1 MKTPRSIETTR
12 KVERAARLRGE
23 GKTYR
28 EIAAELNVL
37 PSRVYQ
43 WRAAYSALWKSQLPD
58 GFESKRTVSA
68 DQASDQVRQAARLQS
83 AGMTYSEIAA
93 ELNVSPSR
101 VYQWRAD
108 YRDIWADSQPEGFRA
123 KKGPPPNESF
133 DLRNREATAYV
144 RQQITAAARLWT
156 EGKTY
161 AEIGEALKTP
171 ARTVEGWRTA
181 HVDLWNRAIEETG
194 LVRARISPRVE
205 EGIRKVT
212 SLLAAGHTL
221 QEAAAEAGAAFEAVR
236 QWKRD
241 HAEIWHRE
249 EERGVQ
255 AAIAVVRKMAGTDAI
270 LGDVGSYIRQAAFCD
285 KWTRSHGEMLF
296 PMSGETTLT
305 TFFETWYRPVRLAD
319 ASGDT
324 VASYRS
330 CLNKWRLL
338 TKDPPVQEI
347 TAQTLALFRDAAAKS
362 PGKDGVTRASPNTVR
377 ANLRHIQTV
386 LDKCGKPGRRNR
398 DAAGLVSDPPWV
410 KPPRA
415 EWSMRK
421 TVTEE
426 QVNAIYRA
434 AFSMDA
440 PKLWAT
446 FKPSAW
452 WKCFIVTAWSTGLR
466 RRSLFELEWS
476 HVDWDKRWLFIPAK
490 HLKGRRPMITPLTDV
505 TLEHLRSI
513 RSDRTL
519 VFPWPAAGSRDAAMK
534 AFGRCW
540 DRLLTAADIPPAE
553 RFTLHSLRRTLGTSL
568 WDASPAAAQ
577 LMLGHS
583 EAETTRQHY
592 VRAPEII
599 ARAMAGLPVPEA
611 FLGV

>member
-1 MKTPRSIETTR
+1 MKRLSESERQEKII
-12 KVERAARLRGE
+12 RAAKLQATGM
-23 GKTYR
+23 KR
-28 EIAAELNVL
+28 EQIAAMIGISPKTLEA
-37 PSRVYQ
+37 
-43 WRAAYSALWKSQLPD
+43 WRTKYKHWWT
-58 GFESKRTVSA
+58 E
-68 DQASDQVRQAARLQS
+68 
-83 AGMTYSEIAA
+83 
-93 ELNVSPSR
+93 
-101 VYQWRAD
+101 
-108 YRDIWADSQPEGFRA
+108 SQPASFSA
-123 KKGPPPNESF
+123 KKGPPPLECF
-133 DLRNREATAYV
+133 DLCNRDATAYV
-144 RQQITAAARLWT
+144 RQQATAAARLWV

-161 AEIGEALKTP
+161 AEIGEALKVSG
-171 ARTVEGWRTA
+171 RTVEGWRSA
-181 HVDLWNRAIEETG
+181 HVDLWNQAVEETG
-194 LVRARISPRVE
+194 LVRARVSPRVE

-212 SLLAAGHTL
+212 SLLAAGYTL
-221 QEAAAEAGAAFEAVR
+221 EDAAAEAGSAYEAVR

-249 EERGVQ
+249 EERAVQ
-255 AAIAVVRKMAGTDAI
+255 AAIAVVRKMAGTEAI
-270 LGDVGSYIRQAAFCD
+270 LGDVGSYIRQAEFAD
-285 KWTRSHGEMLF
+285 KWTRSHGETLF
-296 PMSGETTLT
+296 PVSGETTLT

-319 ASGDT
+319 ASGKT
-324 VASYRS
+324 VTSYRS

-347 TAQTLALFRDAAAKS
+347 TAQTLALFRDAAAKA
-362 PGKDGVTRASPNTVR
+362 PGKDGITRASPNTVR
-377 ANLRHIQTV
+377 SNLRHVQTI

-410 KPPRA
+410 KPPKA

-476 HVDWDKRWLFIPAK
+476 HVDWEKRWLFIPGK
-490 HLKGRRPMITPLTDV
+490 HLKGGRPLIIPLTDV
-505 TLEHLRSI
+505 TLEHFRSI

-519 VFPWPAAGSRDAAMK
+519 VFPWPAAGSQGAAMQ
-534 AFGRCW
+534 AFRRSW
-540 DRLLTAADIPPAE
+540 DRLLVAAGIPAAE

-583 EAETTRQHY
+583 DEETTRQHY

-599 ARAMAGLPVPEA
+599 AKAMAGLPVPEA